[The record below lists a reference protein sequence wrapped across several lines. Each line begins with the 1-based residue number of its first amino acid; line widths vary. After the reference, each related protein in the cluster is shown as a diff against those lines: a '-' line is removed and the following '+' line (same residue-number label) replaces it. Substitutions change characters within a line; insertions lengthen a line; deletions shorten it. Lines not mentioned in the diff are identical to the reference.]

1 MQPTAEKFLSDVKKH
16 QISIINDDGVNRH
29 IRYKIPG
36 TSNTYFDLITW
47 KGHLCYTGDM
57 GTYVFSRIEDMFEF
71 FRQKK
76 LQINPQY
83 WSEKCLSESRF
94 GEGIRQFSRD
104 NFEDAVRFEFRNF
117 IEYQRQDMTDI
128 AAFGRRMR
136 SIWQEINDRL
146 FGCENEYEAMD
157 AAYSFDEDGFRM
169 DDFWEHTI
177 TEYTYH
183 FIWCL
188 YAIVWG
194 IQQYDSNSDIGY
206 SF

>member
-1 MQPTAEKFLSDVKKH
+1 MQPTKDSFLKDVSLHRMK
-16 QISIINDDGVNRH
+16 IINDNGIYRH
-29 IRYKIPG
+29 IKFSSGSFNQWFEIVTWPG
-36 TSNTYFDLITW
+36 
-47 KGHLCYTGDM
+47 GLCYTGDM
-57 GTYVFSRIEDMFEF
+57 GTYVFSRVEDMFTF
-71 FRQKK
+71 FRRDKVK
-76 LQINPQY
+76 INPQY

-104 NFEDAVRFEFRNF
+104 NFEDAIRSEFRNF
-117 IEYQRQDMTDI
+117 IEYEREKIPGRIDAI
-128 AAFGRRMR
+128 AFGKRMR
-136 SIWQEINDRL
+136 SIWQEINDQL

-157 AAYSFDEDGFRM
+157 AAYTFDENGFRM

-194 IQQYDSNSDIGY
+194 IQQYDLIKEPK
-206 SF
+206 